1 MWLSGIALAA
11 IVASANALDLTV
23 AANGGNAT
31 SPLQYGLMFEDIN
44 FSGDGGI
51 YAELIRNRAFQG
63 NTVHPSTLLGYSA
76 VGGTTLSLKN
86 LSQPLSSALPTS
98 MNVAV
103 AKASSGDVGFSN
115 TGYWG
120 IGVEVQDYTGSFWVK
135 GSYDGSFTASLK
147 SDITKETLASVRVPS
162 KASSSEWIQ
171 HNFTLTPASAAQ
183 NSNNSFILTFKKS
196 GVTGGSLDFTL
207 ISLFP
212 PTYKNRPNG
221 LRKDIAEAL
230 KELNPKFLRFPGGNN
245 LEGDDP
251 PYLWYWNETIGPL
264 KDRPGRPGTWGY
276 QNTDGLGLIEY
287 LHWCQDLELEPILA
301 VWDGFYLSGPV
312 TPQSELGVWIQFAL
326 DELEFLMGS
335 TSTKYGALRA
345 SLGYPEPFQINY
357 VEIGNEDNLGG
368 GNASYSAYRLPMFTE
383 AIKAVYPDITII
395 GSTPTVDPI
404 PDHISLDYHE
414 YSRPDNF
421 VKEFGL
427 FDHYNRSHPIL
438 IGEYAV
444 IEPNNASMASVDWTS
459 GATRLAFPS
468 WTGSVAEAVFLIG
481 AERNSDFIIGASY
494 APTLQNL
501 NSFQWVPDMISFTA
515 DTTKDVLSTS
525 WHMLQLLGNHLITET
540 LPTTGGNFG
549 PAYYVAGYNNQTG
562 SHMLKTAIYN
572 ATEDVP
578 VSVSFKGV
586 SAGATATLSILTAPS
601 GDSYNN
607 VGTQVVKSTNT
618 TIKAS
623 AGGVFKFSLPNLS
636 VSVLEVQGRPSY
648 WAGSWGG
655 HRGAWGHGGF
665 GGWTPSWGGWG
676 SWKGTGHNKRD
687 VPKGY
692 KEIVY

>member
-11 IVASANALDLTV
+11 VVASANALDLTV
-23 AANGGNAT
+23 AASGGNAT

-76 VGGTTLSLKN
+76 VGDTTLSLKN

-120 IGVEVQDYTGSFWVK
+120 IGVEAQDYTGSFWVK
-135 GSYDGSFTASLK
+135 GSYDGNFTASLK
-147 SDITKETLASVRVPS
+147 SDITKETLASVQIPS
-162 KASSSEWIQ
+162 KASPSEWVQ

-421 VKEFGL
+421 VREFGL

-468 WTGSVAEAVFLIG
+468 WSGSVAEAVFLIG
-481 AERNSDFIIGASY
+481 AERNSDSIIGASY

-572 ATEDVP
+572 ATADVP

-586 SAGATATLSILTAPS
+586 SAGATATLSVLTAPS

-636 VSVLEVQGRPSY
+636 ISVLEVQGRPTY

-692 KEIVY
+692 KEIAY

>member
-1 MWLSGIALAA
+1 MWLSGVALAA
-11 IVASANALDLTV
+11 IVASASALDLTV

-147 SDITKETLASVRVPS
+147 SDITKETLASVQIPS
-162 KASSSEWIQ
+162 KASSSKWVR

-572 ATEDVP
+572 ATADVP

-636 VSVLEVQGRPSY
+636 ISVLEVQGRPTY

-692 KEIVY
+692 KEIAY

>member
-1 MWLSGIALAA
+1 ME
-11 IVASANALDLTV
+11 NPLTCR
-23 AANGGNAT
+23 
-31 SPLQYGLMFEDIN
+31 S
-44 FSGDGGI
+44 
-51 YAELIRNRAFQG
+51 
-63 NTVHPSTLLGYSA
+63 
-76 VGGTTLSLKN
+76 
-86 LSQPLSSALPTS
+86 
-98 MNVAV
+98 
-103 AKASSGDVGFSN
+103 
-115 TGYWG
+115 GYWG
-120 IGVEVQDYTGSFWVK
+120 IGVEKQDYTGSFWVK
-135 GSYDGSFTASLK
+135 GAYDGSFTTSLK
-147 SDITKETLASVRVPS
+147 SDITNETFATAQVVS
-162 KASSSEWIQ
+162 ASSPDEWVQ
-171 HNFTLTPASAAQ
+171 HNFTLTPASAAPS
-183 NSNNSFILTFKKS
+183 SNNSFYLTFDKS
-196 GVTGGSLDFTL
+196 GISGGSLDFTL

-212 PTYKNRPNG
+212 PTYKNRSNG
-221 LRKDIAEAL
+221 LRKDIAKAL

-287 LHWCQDLELEPILA
+287 LHWCEDLELEPILA

-312 TPQSELGVWIQFAL
+312 TPQDELGVWIRFAL

-335 TSTKYGALRA
+335 TSTTYGALRA

-368 GNASYSAYRLPMFTE
+368 GNASYSAYRLPMFTS

-404 PDHISLDYHE
+404 PDYISLDYHE

-421 VKEFGL
+421 VKEFNL

-444 IEPNNASMASVDWTS
+444 IEPNNATMASVDWTS

-468 WTGSVAEAVFLIG
+468 WTGSVAEAVFLLG

-501 NSFQWVPDMISFTA
+501 NSYQWTPDMISFTA
-515 DTTKDVLSTS
+515 DATKNVLSTS
-525 WHMLQLLGNHLITET
+525 WHMLQLLGNHIMTET
-540 LPTTGGNFG
+540 LPVSGGKFG

-562 SHMLKTAIYN
+562 SHILKTAVYN
-572 ATEDVP
+572 ATGDVP

-586 SAGATATLSILTAPS
+586 TAGTTATLTVLTAPS
-601 GDSYNN
+601 GDSYNA
-607 VGTQVVKSTNT
+607 VGAQVVQSTNT
-618 TIKAS
+618 SIEAS
-623 AGGVFKFSLPNLS
+623 AGGVFKFELPNLS
-636 VSVLEVQGRPSY
+636 VSVLEVHGRATY

-655 HRGAWGHGGF
+655 HRGAWGHGGS
-665 GGWTPSWGGWG
+665 GGWTPSFGGWA
-676 SWKGTGHNKRD
+676 SWKGTGHNKRE
-687 VPKGY
+687 VGQGY
-692 KEIVY
+692 KETVL

>member
-1 MWLSGIALAA
+1 MLLSGVAL
-11 IVASANALDLTV
+11 VALSSLANALDLTV
-23 AANGGNAT
+23 AASGGNAT

-63 NTVHPSTLLGYSA
+63 NTVHPSSLLAYSS

-86 LSQPLSSALPTS
+86 LSQPISSALPTS
-98 MNVAV
+98 MNVATGN
-103 AKASSGDVGFSN
+103 ATSGEVGFSN
-115 TGYWG
+115 AGYWG
-120 IGVEVQDYTGSFWVK
+120 IGVEEQDYTGSFWVN
-135 GSYDGSFTASLK
+135 GAYNGSFTTSLK
-147 SDITKETLASVRVPS
+147 SDITKETFATAQVVSEASPG
-162 KASSSEWIQ
+162 EWVQ
-171 HNFTLTPASAAQ
+171 HNFTLTPTSAAPS
-183 NSNNSFILTFKKS
+183 SNNSFYLTFDKS
-196 GVTGGSLDFTL
+196 GVSGGSLDFTL

-221 LRKDIAEAL
+221 LRKDIAGAL

-312 TPQSELGVWIQFAL
+312 TPQDELGVWIQFAL

-335 TSTKYGALRA
+335 TSTTYGALRA

-368 GNASYSAYRLPMFTE
+368 GNASYSAYRLPMFTS
-383 AIKAVYPDITII
+383 AIKAIYPDITII

-421 VKEFGL
+421 VREFNL

-444 IEPNNASMASVDWTS
+444 IEPNNATMASVDWTS

-468 WTGSVAEAVFLIG
+468 WTGSVAEAVFLLG

-501 NSFQWVPDMISFTA
+501 NSYQWTPDMISFTA
-515 DTTKDVLSTS
+515 DPTKDVLSTS
-525 WHMLQLLGNHLITET
+525 WHMLRLLGNHIITET
-540 LPTTGGNFG
+540 LPVSGGGFG

-562 SHMLKTAIYN
+562 SHLLKTAVYN
-572 ATEDVP
+572 ATADVP
-578 VSVSFKGV
+578 VSVLFKGV
-586 SAGATATLSILTAPS
+586 TAGTTATLTILTAPS
-601 GDSYNN
+601 GDSYNA
-607 VGTQVVKSTNT
+607 VGTQMVQTTNT
-618 TIKAS
+618 SIKAS
-623 AGGVFKFSLPNLS
+623 AGGVFKFELPNLS
-636 VSVLEVQGRPSY
+636 VSVLEVHGRTTY

-665 GGWTPSWGGWG
+665 GGWTPSFGGWG
-676 SWKGTGHNKRD
+676 KWKGTGHNKRED
-687 VPKGY
+687 

>member
-1 MWLSGIALAA
+1 MLLYGVALAA
-11 IVASANALDLTV
+11 LISSANALDLTV
-23 AANGGNAT
+23 ASSGGNAT

-63 NTVHPSTLLGYSA
+63 NTVHPSSLLAYGS

-86 LSQPLSSALPTS
+86 LSQPISSALPTS
-98 MNVAV
+98 MNVATGN
-103 AKASSGDVGFSN
+103 ATSDEVGFSN

-120 IGVEVQDYTGSFWVK
+120 IGVEKQDYTGSFWVK
-135 GSYDGSFTASLK
+135 GAYDGSFTTSLK
-147 SDITKETLASVRVPS
+147 SDFTNETFATAQVVS
-162 KASSSEWIQ
+162 ASSPDEWVQ
-171 HNFTLTPASAAQ
+171 HNFTLTPASAAPS
-183 NSNNSFILTFKKS
+183 SNNSFYLTFDKS
-196 GVTGGSLDFTL
+196 GVSGDSLDFTL

-287 LHWCQDLELEPILA
+287 LHWCEDLELEPILA

-312 TPQSELGVWIQFAL
+312 TPQDELGVWIQFAL

-335 TSTKYGALRA
+335 TSTTYGALRA

-368 GNASYSAYRLPMFTE
+368 GNASYSAYRLPMFTS
-383 AIKAVYPDITII
+383 AIKAVYPDMTII

-404 PDHISLDYHE
+404 PEHISLDYHE

-421 VKEFGL
+421 VEEFNL

-444 IEPNNASMASVDWTS
+444 IEPNNATMASVDWTS

-468 WTGSVAEAVFLIG
+468 WTGSVAEAVFLLG

-501 NSFQWVPDMISFTA
+501 NSYQWTPDMISFTA
-515 DTTKDVLSTS
+515 DPTKDVLSTS
-525 WHMLQLLGNHLITET
+525 WHMLQLLGNHIMTET
-540 LPTTGGNFG
+540 LPVSGGKFG

-562 SHMLKTAIYN
+562 SHILKTAVYK
-572 ATEDVP
+572 ATADVP

-586 SAGATATLSILTAPS
+586 TAGTTATLTVLTAPS
-601 GDSYNN
+601 GDSYNA
-607 VGTQVVKSTNT
+607 VGAQVVQSTNT
-618 TIKAS
+618 SIKAS
-623 AGGVFKFSLPNLS
+623 AGGVFKFELPKLS
-636 VSVLEVQGRPSY
+636 VSVLEVHGRATY

-665 GGWTPSWGGWG
+665 GGWTPSFGGWG
-676 SWKGTGHNKRD
+676 SWKGTGHNKRELRQ
-687 VPKGY
+687 GY
-692 KEIVY
+692 KEIVL